1 MARNVSDAE
10 QKRDSPAP
18 SRADR
23 DAELSCTGT
32 GVAHGKVILL
42 GEHAAVYGA
51 PTVALPVPGVGC
63 RARVVRCDRGRG
75 GLSVFRLV
83 QTPPG
88 VPYGPMPAP
97 SRAPESLVP
106 EGLRKLT
113 EAMLRHADW
122 QGSPGVD
129 VLVESGVPPARGL
142 GASAACARAVAQA
155 LNSLLGLCLSSG
167 AVFRYVQVSEN
178 AAHGSASGID
188 ALATG
193 SRRPVLLAGGRISN
207 PPVGTDAWIVVADS
221 GSSAS
226 TKEAVTMLREGFA
239 KHPGS
244 REAFL
249 NRSVALTR
257 TGLRD
262 LERGHLVALGR
273 RLTDCHDLLAG
284 LKLTTD
290 LTDGL
295 VEAALQ
301 AGALGAKMSG
311 GGLGGCVIALSA
323 TERTADALA
332 SVLARE
338 PGVRCWT
345 APLTRG
351 ERHAGI

>member
-1 MARNVSDAE
+1 MARNTSNAG
-10 QKRDSPAP
+10 QKRNSPAP
-18 SRADR
+18 VQAGR
-23 DAELSCTGT
+23 DAGPPRTGT

-51 PTVALPVPGVGC
+51 PTVAVPVPGLGC
-63 RARVVRCDRGRG
+63 RARVVRSDRGGDRP
-75 GLSVFRLV
+75 SAFQLV

-88 VPYGPMPAP
+88 VPRGPVPA
-97 SRAPESLVP
+97 ALHTTESLVP

-113 EAMLRHADW
+113 EAMLRQVHRR
-122 QGSPGVD
+122 GTSGVD

-142 GASAACARAVAQA
+142 GASAACARAVALA
-155 LNSLLGLCLSSG
+155 LNALLGLRLSAD
-167 AVFRYVQVSEN
+167 AVFHYVQVSEK
-178 AAHGSASGID
+178 AAHGRASGID

-193 SRRPVLLAGGRISN
+193 SHRPVLLADGRISN
-207 PPVGTDAWIVVADS
+207 PPVGADGWIVVADS
-221 GSSAS
+221 GSGAA

-244 REAFL
+244 REVFL
-249 NRSVALTR
+249 GHSAALTR
-257 TGLRD
+257 AGLCD
-262 LERGHLVALGR
+262 LERGHLAALGR
-273 RLTDCHDLLAG
+273 RLTDCHGLLAG

-290 LTDGL
+290 RTNRL

-311 GGLGGCVIALSA
+311 GGLGGCVVALTA
-323 TERTADALA
+323 TEITADALA
-332 SVLARE
+332 AALARE

-351 ERHAGI
+351 EGHAGI